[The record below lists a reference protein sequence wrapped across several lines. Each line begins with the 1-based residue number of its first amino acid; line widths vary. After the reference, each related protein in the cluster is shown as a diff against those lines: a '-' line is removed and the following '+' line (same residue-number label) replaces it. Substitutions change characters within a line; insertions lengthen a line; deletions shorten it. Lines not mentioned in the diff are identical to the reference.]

1 MTARIEKDT
10 NALGGAVTRHWF
22 DNGYG
27 ASVLRGAPA
36 CGGLEIAVIHE
47 DSGLVYDT
55 PVTDD
60 VIGYLNESDIDP
72 ILRQIEALPP
82 RN

>member
-1 MTARIEKDT
+1 MS
-10 NALGGAVTRHWF
+10 LGGTVVRHWF
-22 DNGYG
+22 GDGFA
-27 ASVLRGAPA
+27 ASVVRGAPA
-36 CGGLEIAVIHE
+36 LGGLEIAVIHE
-47 DSGLVYDT
+47 DLGLVYDT

-60 VIGYLNESDIDP
+60 VIGYLSESDIDP